1 MLRKIFPIL
10 ELLSTST
17 LSLED
22 SLQLILH
29 KYPKEW
35 NLGDEP
41 YYPINNDNDTLSQQ
55 YKALVN
61 NESNIYFGGRL
72 EYRYYDMHQVGSAC
86 N

>member
-22 SLQLILH
+22 SLQLILQ

-41 YYPINNDNDTLSQQ
+41 YYPINND
-55 YKALVN
+55 KM
-61 NESNIYFGGRL
+61 I
-72 EYRYYDMHQVGSAC
+72 
-86 N
+86 